1 MGYWI
6 AVVELSTYGTQ
17 DNKFSLSFGQVCS
30 HIQDISEGAD
40 DAQVFALFV
49 AVPPVIEV
57 TQLLGELWYWFRG
70 ITWVRAIAGPPPK
83 RRTDVKN
90 SPIVLPDFV
99 KKDERL
105 QQEELYSDN

>member
-1 MGYWI
+1 MPRSSRCCRPSSHRGDT
-6 AVVELSTYGTQ
+6 APRGVVVLVQ
-17 DNKFSLSFGQVCS
+17 
-30 HIQDISEGAD
+30 
-40 DAQVFALFV
+40 
-49 AVPPVIEV
+49 
-57 TQLLGELWYWFRG
+57 G

-90 SPIVLPDFV
+90 PPIVLPDFV

>member
-57 TQLLGELWYWFRG
+57 TQLLGELWYWFRELLG
-70 ITWVRAIAGPPPK
+70 SGP
-83 RRTDVKN
+83 
-90 SPIVLPDFV
+90 
-99 KKDERL
+99 L
-105 QQEELYSDN
+105 QGHPQNAARMSKIHPSSFLTS